1 MATRKTTAKAPTT
14 TSKAPKKA
22 PAEPVK
28 AQEQVQEQTT
38 APMPTIRAK
47 IDRLADFENSKVKAF
62 ASANIGPFAVH
73 GLRVVDGEKGMFVAM
88 PSTSYQ
94 KDGKTEYQE
103 TFHPVSG
110 EARKALN
117 DAVLQA
123 YEQKLAEEQTE
134 EQTEDETLEMD
145 EAEDQPL
152 TQTM

>member
-1 MATRKTTAKAPTT
+1 MATRKTTAKAPST

-22 PAEPVK
+22 PVEPVK
-28 AQEQVQEQTT
+28 AQEQVQEQT

-73 GLRVVDGEKGMFVAM
+73 GLRVIDGEKGMFVAM

-123 YEQKLAEEQTE
+123 YEQKLSE
-134 EQTEDETLEMD
+134 EQTEDESMKLD
-145 EAEDQPL
+145 EAEEQPL

>member
-14 TSKAPKKA
+14 TPKTPKKA
-22 PAEPVK
+22 PVEPVK
-28 AQEQVQEQTT
+28 AQEQVQDQGE
-38 APMPTIRAK
+38 AMPTIRAR
-47 IDRLADFENSKVKAF
+47 IDHLADFENSKVKAF

-134 EQTEDETLEMD
+134 DESMKMDETE
-145 EAEDQPL
+145 EQPL

>member
-1 MATRKTTAKAPTT
+1 MATKKTTAKAPSK
-14 TSKAPKKA
+14 TSKAPTKAPVKA

-28 AQEQVQEQTT
+28 AQEQVQEQT

-73 GLRVVDGEKGMFVAM
+73 GLRVIDGEKGMFVAM

-117 DAVLQA
+117 DAVIEA

-134 EQTEDETLEMD
+134 DEALDEEQTED
-145 EAEDQPL
+145 QSF

>member
-14 TSKAPKKA
+14 APKTPKKA

-28 AQEQVQEQTT
+28 AQEQVQEQTSKL
-38 APMPTIRAK
+38 PTIQAR
-47 IDRLADFENSKVKAF
+47 IDHITGYEKVKAF
-62 ASANIGPFAVH
+62 ASANIGGAFAIH
-73 GLRVVDGEKGMFVAM
+73 GLRVVDGEKGLFVAM
-88 PSTSYQ
+88 PSTSFQ
-94 KDGKTEYQE
+94 RDGKTEYQE

-117 DAVLQA
+117 DAVLEA

-134 EQTEDETLEMD
+134 DEALDEEQTED
-145 EAEDQPL
+145 QSF

>member
-22 PAEPVK
+22 PVEPVK
-28 AQEQVQEQTT
+28 AQEQT

-73 GLRVVDGEKGMFVAM
+73 GLRVIDGEKGMFVAM

-117 DAVLQA
+117 DAVLEA

-134 EQTEDETLEMD
+134 DEALDEEQTED
-145 EAEDQPL
+145 QSF

>member
-22 PAEPVK
+22 PVEPVK
-28 AQEQVQEQTT
+28 AQEQVQEQT

-73 GLRVVDGEKGMFVAM
+73 GLRVIDGEKGMFVAM

-117 DAVLQA
+117 DAVIEA

-134 EQTEDETLEMD
+134 DNALDEEQTED
-145 EAEDQPL
+145 QSF

>member
-14 TSKAPKKA
+14 TPKAPKKA
-22 PAEPVK
+22 PVEPVK
-28 AQEQVQEQTT
+28 AQEQVQDQGE
-38 APMPTIRAK
+38 AMPTIRAR

-134 EQTEDETLEMD
+134 DESMKMDETE
-145 EAEDQPL
+145 EQPL

>member
-14 TSKAPKKA
+14 TSKAPV
-22 PAEPVK
+22 EPVK
-28 AQEQVQEQTT
+28 AQEQVQEQT

-73 GLRVVDGEKGMFVAM
+73 GLRVIDGEKGMFVAM

-117 DAVLQA
+117 DAVIEA

-134 EQTEDETLEMD
+134 DEALDEEQTED
-145 EAEDQPL
+145 QSF

>member
-22 PAEPVK
+22 SAEPVK
-28 AQEQVQEQTT
+28 EQEKVQEQTEQI
-38 APMPTIRAK
+38 PTIRAK

-62 ASANIGPFAVH
+62 ANANIGPFAVH

-110 EARKALN
+110 EARKALS

-123 YEQKLAEEQTE
+123 YEQKLTE
-134 EQTEDETLEMD
+134 EQTEDAGMNME
-145 EAEDQPL
+145 EAEELPF

>member
-14 TSKAPKKA
+14 APKTPKKA

-28 AQEQVQEQTT
+28 AQEQVQEQTSKL
-38 APMPTIRAK
+38 PTIQAR
-47 IDRLADFENSKVKAF
+47 IDHITGYEKVKAF
-62 ASANIGPFAVH
+62 ASANIGGAFAIH
-73 GLRVVDGEKGMFVAM
+73 GMRVVDGEKGLFVAM
-88 PSTSYQ
+88 TSTSFQ
-94 KDGKTEYQE
+94 RDGKTEYQE

-123 YEQKLAEEQTE
+123 YEQKLSVEQSENETLDVEE
-134 EQTEDETLEMD
+134 TED
-145 EAEDQPL
+145 QSF